1 MRLYGAIEK
10 VEPQDDG
17 TVRVHG
23 IATSE
28 TVDDQ
33 DEIVRADAIRAAL
46 PDYMRFP
53 ALREM
58 HQLSAAGT
66 TLEAEVG
73 DDGMTRI
80 VAHVVDPVAV
90 AKVKNKVYRGFSI
103 GGRVTQRDAANSKA
117 ITGLVLNEISLVDRP
132 ANPAAVFDC
141 WKAAVAIPGGL
152 YCEANVDSASPAP
165 AGSAREPFNPP
176 VQIWT
181 CGVPGH
187 HHRAKSEAVKCLE
200 MQSPGPASSS
210 GPPLSEETSGSSP
223 QRGQKAVEA
232 DPAIADAWREKTDSK
247 GPPSAEVDVTTPLAR
262 MTGAP
267 WDLGRVAQIIQ
278 ELDWLRDT
286 LELDTATPGGNSM
299 EVVRLQTNIAELCG
313 LLNTLV
319 GEDIGD
325 ISGPAPIDGD
335 GLVDA
340 PELVAMVAGAPEVV
354 RMVALPQTGNPNMQ
368 KRAAGLFANAKHSE
382 GDQALVDMALYSCD
396 KCMKLDGLSIREHD
410 HVGSARVHLVEI
422 GGAPMSGVS
431 VDPAGDGSQLA
442 AKASGSRS
450 RAHQNLMDI
459 AHECIGKV
467 IGGMTCSRSDRHLAR
482 GRSSETG
489 NAPDTGTWN
498 SEQTMEHLHSAHRDL
513 VAAGAQCNC
522 GVGGAA
528 EEHSQGDILELEKGL
543 PATDL
548 AKMLID
554 ERAEKAALVRAFGEM
569 MPMLDRL
576 SKRIDDIACTPLPPL
591 TIARNSVSISKQQD
605 GGGTA
610 DIQLSPEAVASALS
624 KMTKEDQTLTLI
636 KASYANPIR
645 VHGIAPG
652 EP

>member
-23 IATSE
+23 IASSE

-103 GGRVTQRDAANSKA
+103 GGRVTQRDAANPKA
-117 ITGLVLNEISLVDRP
+117 ITGLVLSEISLVDRP

-141 WKAAVAIPGGL
+141 WKAAIALSGGL
-152 YCEANVDSASPAP
+152 YCEADADGASPAP
-165 AGSAREPFNPP
+165 AGFAREPFNPP

-200 MQSPGPASSS
+200 MGSPGPAGCA
-210 GPPLSEETSGSSP
+210 GPVPSDEASGSSP
-223 QRGQKAVEA
+223 QGGQKAVGA
-232 DPAIADAWREKTDSK
+232 DPAIADAWREKIDSK
-247 GPPSAEVDVTTPLAR
+247 GPPSAEATAKAPLAIV
-262 MTGAP
+262 TGTP
-267 WDLGRVAQIIQ
+267 WDPGRVAQIAQ
-278 ELDWLRDT
+278 EIGWLRDT
-286 LELDTATPGGNSM
+286 LELDTAMPSRDSM
-299 EVVRLQTNIAELCG
+299 EVVRLQTNLAELCG
-313 LLNTLV
+313 LLNILV
-319 GEDIGD
+319 AEDIGA
-325 ISGPAPIDGD
+325 IPGSAPIDGG
-335 GLVDA
+335 GLLEA
-340 PELVAMVAGAPEVV
+340 PELVVRVAGAPGVV
-354 RMVALPQTGNPNMQ
+354 RMVELSQSGNHDMQ
-368 KRAAGLFANAKHSE
+368 KRAAGLFADAKHSE
-382 GDQALVDMALYSCD
+382 GDQALVDVALHACD
-396 KCMKLDGLSIREHD
+396 KCMKLDGMSIRERE
-410 HVGSARVHLVEI
+410 HVGSARVHLVET
-422 GGAPMSGVS
+422 GGAQMADAS
-431 VDPAGDGSQLA
+431 VEPAGGGFGLA
-442 AKASGSRS
+442 AKAGGSRS

-467 IGGMTCSRSDRHLAR
+467 IGGM
-482 GRSSETG
+482 
-489 NAPDTGTWN
+489 APDTCPWH
-498 SEQTMEHLHSAHRDL
+498 SEETMKHLRSAHRDL

-522 GVGGAA
+522 GVKGAA
-528 EEHSQGDILELEKGL
+528 EEHSQSDILELEKAS
-543 PATDL
+543 PVTDL
-548 AKMLID
+548 AKILVD

-610 DIQLSPEAVASALS
+610 DVQLSPEAVASALS

-636 KASYANPIR
+636 KASYAKPIR
-645 VHGIAPG
+645 VHGTAPG